1 MKQLFIRLR
10 EEDYK
15 TVRRESEKRNI
26 SMAEYIRLI
35 IQSLAD
41 EKSNS
46 GIWGSDK
53 EGGLGNRKEAT
64 AKLLLSSLPTHKR
77 MKICQQILRRDKRK
91 GQLEPYVEGILSK
104 NPKAKA
110 EEIYKALSETFGVP
124 LTPNIRK
131 MIRRVKERFRKRRQN

>member
-1 MKQLFIRLR
+1 
-10 EEDYK
+10 
-15 TVRRESEKRNI
+15 
-26 SMAEYIRLI
+26 
-35 IQSLAD
+35 
-41 EKSNS
+41 
-46 GIWGSDK
+46 
-53 EGGLGNRKEAT
+53 
-64 AKLLLSSLPTHKR
+64 

-110 EEIYKALSETFGVP
+110 VEIYKALSETFGVP